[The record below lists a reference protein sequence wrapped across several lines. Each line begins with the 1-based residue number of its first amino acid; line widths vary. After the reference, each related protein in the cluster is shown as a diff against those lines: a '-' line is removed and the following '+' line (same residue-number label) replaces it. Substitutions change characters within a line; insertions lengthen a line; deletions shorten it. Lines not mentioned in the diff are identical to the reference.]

1 MAIRTQKEKTTLR
14 LELDNGIV
22 DGRQRIIYKNFTK
35 VKTSAQDEDLYA
47 TAAAIGGLQSKEVLG
62 VKRLEE
68 ISLVEE

>member
-22 DGRQRIIYKNFTK
+22 DGRQRIISKNFTK

-47 TAAAIGGLQSKEVLG
+47 TAAAIGDFKAR
-62 VKRLEE
+62 KY
-68 ISLVEE
+68 